1 MNKIMRQ
8 QKRWKKHALPFKK
21 PVPISTSSSN
31 TTSENTMS
39 ISIVL
44 AIILL
49 SVMAMLGVTAIFG
62 QHAIIVFGLLGMYA
76 VYMFFKYVMNG

>member
-1 MNKIMRQ
+1 MQ
-8 QKRWKKHALPFKK
+8 L
-21 PVPISTSSSN
+21 
-31 TTSENTMS
+31 S
-39 ISIVL
+39 IIL

-49 SVMAMLGVTAIFG
+49 SVMAMLGVTAFFG